1 MPGDLTF
8 RSIQPDDA
16 AFLREV
22 YASTR
27 AEELALVNWSD
38 AEKSAFLQMQFDSQH
53 KYYQQQYPAAN
64 FLIILLDA
72 RPIGRLYLA
81 RLTDE
86 FRIIDIALLPPHRR
100 VGIGTHLL
108 KNILSEASAAG
119 NPVRLHVERFNPAL
133 RLYQRLG
140 FAVVEEGPIH
150 LLMEKRT

>member
-8 RSIQPDDA
+8 RPIQPEDA

-38 AEKSAFLQMQFDSQH
+38 AEKQAFLQMQFDAQH
-53 KYYQQQYPAAN
+53 RHYQQHFPAAD
-64 FLIILLDA
+64 FRIILRES

-86 FRIIDIALLPPHRR
+86 FRIIDLALLPAHRGA
-100 VGIGTHLL
+100 GIGTALL
-108 KNILSEASAAG
+108 QDILREAAAAG
-119 NPVRLHVERFNPAL
+119 KPVRLHVERFNPAL

-140 FAVVEEGPIH
+140 FTMVEEGQIY
-150 LLMEKRT
+150 LLMERRA